1 MSKGIERSRYGC
13 NLHGAIQTATQI
25 RGVIPI
31 LHTTPG
37 CGLQHDIAKKVGTSL
52 AAYVQGYEVPSS
64 NVYEKQVIF
73 GGTSR
78 LREQIKNTVKV
89 MKGDLYITLSGC
101 ESEMV
106 GDDSISMTQEIVDQG
121 EKAINYKAPGFKG
134 DQYIG
139 YEGIVN
145 ALIEK
150 LPNVYDNIASVHEK
164 EDETET
170 RTGNNHSIVNI
181 LGVIPVQDIYWQG
194 NLNEIQRVVQSLGI
208 EVNKLFGYE
217 QSIDNW
223 RQISNAR
230 LNIVVSK
237 WGIEA
242 AKKLQSLYN
251 TPFIIIDNLG
261 IGPEATERFVKSVA
275 AELEI
280 TIDIAEE
287 FLHKEQERFH
297 YSLEQIAEYYYDY
310 DFQKSVVI
318 VGDESTT
325 IRYANFLSTYLGMEI
340 LAIIITDFVGEET
353 KQESSVLLRTLANEI
368 YYKRDTREINQIIEE
383 LSPELVLGSSLEEDT
398 SARLGAYHYTISYPA
413 YSKVIINRCDVGY
426 EGAIQLIEDLSSTLL
441 Q

>member
-25 RGVIPI
+25 HGVIPI

-37 CGLQHDIAKKVGTSL
+37 CGLQHDIAKKVGVSS
-52 AAYVQGYEVPSS
+52 AAYIQTYEIPSS
-64 NVYEKQVIF
+64 NIYEKQVIF

-145 ALIEK
+145 ALIES
-150 LPNVYDNIASVHEK
+150 LPSVYENITEKSENSPLRVNV
-164 EDETET
+164 
-170 RTGNNHSIVNI
+170 
-181 LGVIPVQDIYWQG
+181 LGIIPVQDIYWQG
-194 NLNEIQRVVQSLGI
+194 NLNEVERVLQSLGI
-208 EVNKLFGYE
+208 EVNKLLGYK

-223 RQISNAR
+223 RRVNQGD

-242 AKKLQSLYN
+242 AKKLKSLYN
-251 TPFIIIDNLG
+251 TPYIVIENLG
-261 IGPEATERFVKSVA
+261 IGPRAMEQLLESVATELK
-275 AELEI
+275 I
-280 TIDIAEE
+280 NIDNARE
-287 FLHKEQERFH
+287 FLIEERERFH
-297 YSLEQIAEYYYDY
+297 NALEQIAEYYYDY

-325 IRYANFLSTYLGMEI
+325 IRYADFLSTYLGMEI
-340 LAIIITDFVGEET
+340 EAIIITDFVGEEL
-353 KQESSVLLRTLANEI
+353 KQEPSDLLKSLTHEI
-368 YYKRDTREINQIIEE
+368 YYKKDTREISQIIEDIN
-383 LSPELVLGSSLEEDT
+383 PELVLGSSLEEET
-398 SARLGAYHYTISYPA
+398 SKRLGAYHETISYPA
-413 YSKVIINRCDVGY
+413 YSKVIISSSDVGY
-426 EGAIQLIEDLSSTLL
+426 EGAIRLIEDLSSILL
-441 Q
+441 R

>member
-25 RGVIPI
+25 HGVIPI

-37 CGLQHDIAKKVGTSL
+37 CGLQHDIAKKVGTPL
-52 AAYVQGYEVPSS
+52 AAYVQGYKIPSS

-150 LPNVYDNIASVHEK
+150 LPNVYDNITSAHEK
-164 EDETET
+164 EEESV
-170 RTGNNHSIVNI
+170 NNHSSVNI
-181 LGVIPVQDIYWQG
+181 LGIIPVQDIYWQG
-194 NLNEIQRVVQSLGI
+194 NLNEIQRVLQSIGI

-251 TPFIIIDNLG
+251 TPFIVIDNLG
-261 IGPEATERFVKSVA
+261 VGPEATELFVKSVA

-280 TIDIAEE
+280 NIDIAKE
-287 FLHKEQERFH
+287 FLHKEQRRFH

-353 KQESSVLLRTLANEI
+353 KQESGMLLRSLANEI
-368 YYKRDTREINQIIEE
+368 YYKKDTREINQIIEE

-426 EGAIQLIEDLSSTLL
+426 EGAIQLIEDLSSILL